1 MPSCHRLLDCR
12 NRISSCTHI
21 DGNTAEK
28 ESAKLYMSQLP
39 SENGGDIPVVSGQ
52 WDRLQDG
59 NGAYPWAWTPSSALK
74 ASMVQN

>member
-1 MPSCHRLLDCR
+1 M
-12 NRISSCTHI
+12 

-39 SENGGDIPVVSGQ
+39 SENGGGIPAASGQ

-59 NGAYPWAWTPSSALK
+59 NGTYPWAWTSSSALK
-74 ASMVQN
+74 AYMVQN